1 MTTQDGWH
9 ISRSVPATL
18 LLGLI
23 TQAAAIVWTVS
34 MMMADI
40 QKNTEKLISFS
51 ERVTKVEDMV
61 QSQAVS
67 MARIDTNIQHI
78 RGAVEKMA
86 NEYPC
91 SVHWCSLGT
100 PMRSSM
106 AEAAGST
113 RSATTPVMPP

>member
-1 MTTQDGWH
+1 MPKEPEGWH
-9 ISRSVPATL
+9 ISKSVPATL

-40 QKNTEKLISFS
+40 QQNTEKLLNFS
-51 ERVTKVEDMV
+51 ERVNKVEVMV

-67 MARIDTNIQHI
+67 MARIDTNIEHI

-86 NEYPC
+86 
-91 SVHWCSLGT
+91 
-100 PMRSSM
+100 
-106 AEAAGST
+106 AD
-113 RSATTPVMPP
+113 

>member
-23 TQAAAIVWTVS
+23 TQAAAIIWTVS
-34 MMMADI
+34 MMQAEI
-40 QKNTEKLISFS
+40 QSNSDNLNAFS
-51 ERVTKVEDMV
+51 ERVSKVEGMV

-67 MARIDTNIQHI
+67 MARIDENIQHI

-86 NEYPC
+86 E
-91 SVHWCSLGT
+91 
-100 PMRSSM
+100 RD
-106 AEAAGST
+106 
-113 RSATTPVMPP
+113 

>member
-1 MTTQDGWH
+1 MTIQEGWH

-40 QKNTEKLISFS
+40 QQNTEKLIAFS
-51 ERVTKVEDMV
+51 ERVSKVENMV

-67 MARIDTNIQHI
+67 MARIDENIKAI
-78 RGAVEKMA
+78 RSSVEKMA
-86 NEYPC
+86 
-91 SVHWCSLGT
+91 
-100 PMRSSM
+100 RK
-106 AEAAGST
+106 
-113 RSATTPVMPP
+113 

>member
-1 MTTQDGWH
+1 MTTQEGWH

-40 QKNTEKLISFS
+40 QQNTEKLIAFS
-51 ERVTKVEDMV
+51 ERVNKVENMV

-67 MARIDTNIQHI
+67 MARIDENIQHI

-86 NEYPC
+86 
-91 SVHWCSLGT
+91 
-100 PMRSSM
+100 R
-106 AEAAGST
+106 
-113 RSATTPVMPP
+113 RD

>member
-1 MTTQDGWH
+1 MHKSEGWH

-18 LLGLI
+18 LLGLM

-40 QKNTEKLISFS
+40 QSNTEKLMNFS
-51 ERVTKVEDMV
+51 ERVNKVEVMV

-67 MARIDTNIQHI
+67 MARIDTNIEHI

-86 NEYPC
+86 ND
-91 SVHWCSLGT
+91 
-100 PMRSSM
+100 
-106 AEAAGST
+106 
-113 RSATTPVMPP
+113 